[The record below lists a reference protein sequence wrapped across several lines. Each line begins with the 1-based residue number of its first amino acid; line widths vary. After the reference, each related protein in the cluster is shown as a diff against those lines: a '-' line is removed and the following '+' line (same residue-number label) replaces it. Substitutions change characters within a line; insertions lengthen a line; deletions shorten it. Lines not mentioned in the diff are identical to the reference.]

1 MIKKIAKLNR
11 KFQTVLLAFVI
22 LLVTAVPAFAEGTAD
37 TSVTAAFTTLKDDVI
52 ATLGVVAGL
61 AVGVMA
67 IFLAW
72 KYGRK
77 IFNQVAK

>member
-1 MIKKIAKLNR
+1 MNFIRNNKRKIFAAFSAAALT
-11 KFQTVLLAFVI
+11 TVMSVS
-22 LLVTAVPAFAEGTAD
+22 AFAEGTAD
-37 TSVTAAFTTLKDDVI
+37 STVTTAFTTLKDDVV
-52 ATLGVVAGL
+52 ATLGVVAAL
-61 AVGVMA
+61 GVTVMG